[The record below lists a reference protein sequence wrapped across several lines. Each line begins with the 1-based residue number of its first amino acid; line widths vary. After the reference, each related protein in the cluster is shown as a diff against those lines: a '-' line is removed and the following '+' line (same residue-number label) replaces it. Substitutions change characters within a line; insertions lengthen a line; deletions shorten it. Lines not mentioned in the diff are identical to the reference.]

1 MRTTNKKNSHQ
12 SSASSRKSTTRSTT
26 NKNTLHNNENEYG
39 VELAP
44 RVTRNKSQRKSTG
57 KKRTSRK

>member
-1 MRTTNKKNSHQ
+1 MRTTNKKSNHQ

-26 NKNTLHNNENEYG
+26 NKNILHSNENEYG

-44 RVTRNKSQRKSTG
+44 RVTKNKGQRKSAG